1 MGILNALPTF
11 FSQWLD
17 ATSLFIFLLVFLLAA
32 DYIKNRAPKNFPLG
46 PWSLPFVGNIFN
58 IDPLKLTL
66 SLPLVQLA
74 ERYGNIFSLRL
85 GRDKAVVVN
94 GFKMVKEALVNQG
107 DIFAGRTLTPVF
119 ERINRGQGL
128 SMSNGYMWKQQR
140 RFAMSTLRNFGVG
153 KKTLESTILEETNLH
168 MLPLF
173 PNLHVHF
180 DECPTT
186 FVTHLSMIC
195 QSGHPISHHVALAL
209 SHPPQG
215 RPYTLTLISF
225 SLSLFLQRF
234 LQLYNAFPT
243 VMKQLPGRHND
254 IFRNYK
260 KVVAFLTQQIQTH
273 RENWEPSEPRDY
285 VDSYFAEI
293 IKRHNDPEAQFDDE
307 NLCYCTLDLI
317 IAGTETTS
325 TTLRWA
331 LLYMMKHQQVQEKVH
346 EEINRVIGQARQPS
360 MDDRPN
366 MPYTDAVIH
375 EVQRISNIV
384 PLNLPR
390 LTTRDTTLG
399 GYFIPEGTQII
410 PNLTSVLFDKNEWE
424 TPDSFNPHHFLDAS
438 GEFVRKEAFMPFS
451 AGQRICLGENLAK
464 MDLFL
469 FFTSLLQKLTF
480 HSPAGVEPS
489 FDFQVGL
496 TLSPLPFQ
504 ICASMR

>member
-32 DYIKNRAPKNFPLG
+32 DYIKNRAPKNFPPG

-58 IDPLKLTL
+58 IDPLK
-66 SLPLVQLA
+66 PHIYMCKLA

-140 RFAMSTLRNFGVG
+140 RFAMSTFRNFGVG
-153 KKTLESTILEETNLH
+153 KKTLESTIQEESRCLLEAIMEKKG
-168 MLPLF
+168 LP
-173 PNLHVHF
+173 F
-180 DECPTT
+180 DP
-186 FVTHLSMIC
+186 HLLLNNAVANI
-195 QSGHPISHHVALAL
+195 ISSVIFGRRFEYSDTRFQKLLDEIFEALYL
-209 SHPPQG
+209 DGSVWG
-215 RPYTLTLISF
+215 
-225 SLSLFLQRF
+225 
-234 LQLYNAFPT
+234 QLYNAFPT
-243 VMKQLPGRHND
+243 VMKRLPGRHND

-260 KVVAFLTQQIQTH
+260 KVVAFLRQQIQTH
-273 RENWEPSEPRDY
+273 RDNWEPSEPRDY
-285 VDSYFAEI
+285 MDSYFAEI
-293 IKRHNDPEAQFDDE
+293 IKRQDDPEAQFDDE

-317 IAGTETTS
+317 IAGTETSS

-346 EEINRVIGQARQPS
+346 EEIDRVIGQARQPS

-390 LTTRDTTLG
+390 LTTKDTTLG

-424 TPDSFNPHHFLDAS
+424 TPDSFNPRHFLDAS
-438 GEFVRKEAFMPFS
+438 GAFVRKEAFMPFS

-464 MDLFL
+464 MELFL
-469 FFTSLLQKLTF
+469 FFTSLLQKFTF

-489 FDFQVGL
+489 FGFQVGL

-504 ICASMR
+504 ISASVC

>member
-1 MGILNALPTF
+1 ML
-11 FSQWLD
+11 S
-17 ATSLFIFLLVFLLAA
+17 S
-32 DYIKNRAPKNFPLG
+32 K
-46 PWSLPFVGNIFN
+46 SC
-58 IDPLKLTL
+58 PLKRAAFTLTARTFRSFERLTL

-119 ERINRGQGL
+119 ERINRGQGESVSL

-153 KKTLESTILEETNLH
+153 KKTLESTILEESRCLLEAIMEKKGLPFDPHLLLNSAIANIISSVIFGQRFEYNDTQFQKL
-168 MLPLF
+168 LDEIFEALYLDGSVWGQVGSTKPLF
-173 PNLHVHF
+173 FLGGKVQMPPLSKQLSLLHH
-180 DECPTT
+180 
-186 FVTHLSMIC
+186 HL
-195 QSGHPISHHVALAL
+195 HL
-209 SHPPQG
+209 SHPLFFFFHPQ
-215 RPYTLTLISF
+215 
-225 SLSLFLQRF
+225 
-234 LQLYNAFPT
+234 
-243 VMKQLPGRHND
+243 
-254 IFRNYK
+254 
-260 KVVAFLTQQIQTH
+260 
-273 RENWEPSEPRDY
+273 
-285 VDSYFAEI
+285 
-293 IKRHNDPEAQFDDE
+293 RHNDPEAQFDDE